1 MNKEE
6 ATTLLRGKIN
16 ELRAAPYQELVELIG
31 KDDVDETLS
40 ASGKTYYLEAT
51 AFWDDRRRGHV
62 RVVVSIDDG
71 GFRAYVPLTSDFI
84 VDEDGHFIGESDE

>member
-1 MNKEE
+1 MNKKE
-6 ATTLLRGKIN
+6 ATTLLREKIN
-16 ELRAAPYQELVELIG
+16 ELRAAPYSELVELIG
-31 KDDVDETLS
+31 TDDIDEVLS

-71 GFRAYVPLTSDFI
+71 GFRAYMPLTNDFI
-84 VDEDGHFIGESDE
+84 LDANGQFIGE